1 MNNTTS
7 DENVP
12 DIIDECVEISGYDV
26 QQAKACIR
34 AAIRKANLGI
44 CDFCRKEV
52 VTELDAALKHLE

>member
-7 DENVP
+7 DENIP

-34 AAIRKANLGI
+34 AAIKKAN
-44 CDFCRKEV
+44 
-52 VTELDAALKHLE
+52 AAACNWKLLRS